1 MKKISL
7 KNYFDES
14 SKVIKDLS
22 NEKNEIEKIVQIIK
36 NCIKNNKKIIV
47 AGNGGSSSDADH
59 FVGELVCTYK
69 KKSRKSI
76 FATSLSSNSAILTA
90 WSNDFDFSTVYERQ
104 LSSIGKRGDL
114 LILLSTSGANIKD
127 NQSINLIKAAH
138 IAKKLGIK
146 VVSIVGNKGGD
157 LKKISNLT
165 LIINSN
171 QTSHIQEAQI
181 SVLHCICE
189 YLD

>member
-1 MKKISL
+1 M
-7 KNYFDES
+7 
-14 SKVIKDLS
+14 
-22 NEKNEIEKIVQIIK
+22 
-36 NCIKNNKKIIV
+36 
-47 AGNGGSSSDADH
+47 
-59 FVGELVCTYK
+59 CTYK